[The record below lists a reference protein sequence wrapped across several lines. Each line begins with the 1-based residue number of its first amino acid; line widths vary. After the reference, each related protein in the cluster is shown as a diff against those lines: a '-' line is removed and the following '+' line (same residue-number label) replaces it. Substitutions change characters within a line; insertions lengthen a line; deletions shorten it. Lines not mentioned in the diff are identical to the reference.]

1 MFIPLGKFAY
11 EWPILV
17 MNILGRISAI
27 NTLAVCYIYS
37 AEVFPTVV
45 RNIGLGS
52 SSFWARVSSF
62 PYT

>member
-17 MNILGRISAI
+17 MNILGRVSAI